1 MSVMITLAL
10 CSSLTALAEYGWR
23 IHQRAEENEQ
33 DCRHK
38 IWMKDFNFLKNGD
51 IWSGWMIGCEF
62 FLKPIWLCF
71 PESKESIW
79 KFARTRLAPGYLFPN
94 FKIYLKYSKI

>member
-33 DCRHK
+33 DCQHK
-38 IWMKDFNFLKNGD
+38 IWMKDFDFVKNGN
-51 IWSGWMIGCEF
+51 ILSGWTIGCEF
-62 FLKPIWLCF
+62 FLKPVRLCF

-79 KFARTRLAPGYLFPN
+79 KFARTRLAPGYL
-94 FKIYLKYSKI
+94 IMSKLQNLFEIQ